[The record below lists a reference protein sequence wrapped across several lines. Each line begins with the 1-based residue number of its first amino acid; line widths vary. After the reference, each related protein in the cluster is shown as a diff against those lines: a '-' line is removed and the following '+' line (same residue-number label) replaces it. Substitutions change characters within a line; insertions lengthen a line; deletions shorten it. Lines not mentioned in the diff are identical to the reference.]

1 MSISDYWVVFVSG
14 IPCNS
19 EKDWS
24 IHFVVVHTL
33 LCWSIDT
40 SSLVNFVLS
49 FLFHHETTAKA
60 KFSFYA
66 KENGSWVFWAFFC
79 QLFLF
84 SELSVILQ
92 VTFWLYDYN
101 DLGQFIQLYYLQCQ
115 PPCWCYFIFFY
126 KGIKTVKSNKTIIYY
141 CTSDVLDDV
150 SCLRFQY
157 HSLIQTNFLLWPNLK
172 CHVGHFD

>member
-1 MSISDYWVVFVSG
+1 MCLLAWNEHFTLLSSFCVRR
-14 IPCNS
+14 PCNS

-24 IHFVVVHTL
+24 IHFVVVHRL

-92 VTFWLYDYN
+92 ITFWLYDYN

-126 KGIKTVKSNKTIIYY
+126 KGIKTVKSKKTIIY
-141 CTSDVLDDV
+141 TALVMFWMMSVV
-150 SCLRFQY
+150 
-157 HSLIQTNFLLWPNLK
+157 
-172 CHVGHFD
+172 

>member
-92 VTFWLYDYN
+92 ITFWLYDHN
-101 DLGQFIQLYYLQCQ
+101 NLGQFIQLYYLQCQ
-115 PPCWCYFIFFY
+115 PACWCYFKFFFY
-126 KGIKTVKSNKTIIYY
+126 NGIKTVKSKKNYNILVM
-141 CTSDVLDDV
+141 SWMMSVV
-150 SCLRFQY
+150 
-157 HSLIQTNFLLWPNLK
+157 
-172 CHVGHFD
+172 

>member
-1 MSISDYWVVFVSG
+1 MCLLAWNEHFTLLSSFCVSR
-14 IPCNS
+14 PCNS

-24 IHFVVVHTL
+24 NCIHFVVLHTL
-33 LCWSIDT
+33 LCRSIDT

-49 FLFHHETTAKA
+49 FLFQTTAKA
-60 KFSFYA
+60 KFIFYA
-66 KENGSWVFWAFFC
+66 KENGSWVVWAFFC

-92 VTFWLYDYN
+92 ITFWLYDYN

-126 KGIKTVKSNKTIIYY
+126 KGIKTVKSKKTIIY
-141 CTSDVLDDV
+141 
-150 SCLRFQY
+150 
-157 HSLIQTNFLLWPNLK
+157 
-172 CHVGHFD
+172 

>member
-1 MSISDYWVVFVSG
+1 MCLLAWNEHFTLLSSFCVSR
-14 IPCNS
+14 PCNS

-24 IHFVVVHTL
+24 NCIHFIVLHTL
-33 LCWSIDT
+33 LCRSIDT

-49 FLFHHETTAKA
+49 FLFQTTAKA
-60 KFSFYA
+60 KFIFYA
-66 KENGSWVFWAFFC
+66 KENGSWVVWAFFC

-92 VTFWLYDYN
+92 ITFGPYDYN

-126 KGIKTVKSNKTIIYY
+126 KGIKTVKSKKTIIY
-141 CTSDVLDDV
+141 TALVMFWMMSVV
-150 SCLRFQY
+150 
-157 HSLIQTNFLLWPNLK
+157 
-172 CHVGHFD
+172 